1 MKMLYPI
8 LKITFDY
15 FCEIFLKKLAIIL
28 FVSFTTISAGAA
40 NWITSGSTP
49 AKGVYTYV
57 DTESISTQ
65 GKYKQVFS
73 KLINI
78 PDEYYMV
85 TLSFYDCK
93 SNPKRTRNTYLTQYD
108 LEGNVILSGEV
119 PGDSFKPVL
128 PESILETQTNIVCN
142 F

>member
-1 MKMLYPI
+1 M
-8 LKITFDY
+8 
-15 FCEIFLKKLAIIL
+15 KKLAVVL
-28 FVSFTTISAGAA
+28 LVSFGAMSASAA
-40 NWITSGSTP
+40 NWVLIGSSINNEN
-49 AKGVYTYV
+49 YHYI

-65 GKYKQVFS
+65 GKYKQAFT

-93 SNPKRTRNTYLTQYD
+93 SNPKRIRNTYLTKYD
-108 LEGNVILSGEV
+108 LEGNVIFSGEV

>member
-1 MKMLYPI
+1 MRW
-8 LKITFDY
+8 
-15 FCEIFLKKLAIIL
+15 FLKKSAVIL
-28 FVSFTTISAGAA
+28 LVSFVAVSSGAA
-40 NWITSGSTP
+40 NWVESGSNP
-49 AKGVYTYV
+49 EKGVYTYV

-73 KLINI
+73 KSINI

-93 SNPKRTRNTYLTQYD
+93 SNPKRIRDTYITKYD
-108 LEGNVILSGEV
+108 LEGNVIWSGEV

>member
-1 MKMLYPI
+1 M
-8 LKITFDY
+8 
-15 FCEIFLKKLAIIL
+15 KKLAMML
-28 FVSFTTISAGAA
+28 FVSFMAVSAGAV
-40 NWITSGSTP
+40 NWVEASSNP
-49 AKGVYTYV
+49 KKGLYNYV